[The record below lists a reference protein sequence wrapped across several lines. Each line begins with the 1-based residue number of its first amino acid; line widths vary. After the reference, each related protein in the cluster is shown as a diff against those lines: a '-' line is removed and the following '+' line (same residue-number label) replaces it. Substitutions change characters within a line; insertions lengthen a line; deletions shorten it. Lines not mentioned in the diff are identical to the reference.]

1 MMCFSRLALVF
12 DLWRSHIDAACF
24 WCLCPFLIRSI
35 LSFLLPNDFLC
46 QCMFLRCA
54 CTLACIF
61 GCRLICRRWCC
72 RKTRRGMGIVGN
84 CGMGWQLL
92 ATDLMEWR
100 SLPHQML
107 LNHYELQDGRP
118 THGELKLD
126 LHLARIGNGSQL
138 PLSGNCHSVFNKRH
152 YINYG
157 GYLSGN
163 NLFKPPW
170 VSVQQIGNES
180 CDRCTLCKS
189 RKGGLVCCND
199 GHLQSAQHTKN
210 VVEWFKLYEVRCLS
224 SGACAAGASTPSS
237 PATASTVAPAPQ
249 VPPGV
254 WNMEWGD
261 SWGMEWRSPPPRLS
275 GGGMSMLDHLS
286 AQEPVLLR
294 EAEDD
299 CVATP

>member
-1 MMCFSRLALVF
+1 MASSCSICI
-12 DLWRSHIDAACF
+12 WRA
-24 WCLCPFLIRSI
+24 
-35 LSFLLPNDFLC
+35 
-46 QCMFLRCA
+46 
-54 CTLACIF
+54 
-61 GCRLICRRWCC
+61 
-72 RKTRRGMGIVGN
+72 
-84 CGMGWQLL
+84 L
-92 ATDLMEWR
+92 ATAASCRCLTTFTV
-100 SLPHQML
+100 SSSYP
-107 LNHYELQDGRP
+107 
-118 THGELKLD
+118 
-126 LHLARIGNGSQL
+126 
-138 PLSGNCHSVFNKRH
+138 
-152 YINYG
+152 
-157 GYLSGN
+157 SGN
-163 NLFKPPW
+163 NLVKPPW
-170 VSVQQIGNES
+170 VSVQQTGNER

-210 VVEWFKLYEVRCLS
+210 VVEWFKLYEFRCLS

-299 CVATP
+299 CVATPIRAGPDQTGLWNEPVLLREAEDDCVATPIRAGPDQTGLWNEHD